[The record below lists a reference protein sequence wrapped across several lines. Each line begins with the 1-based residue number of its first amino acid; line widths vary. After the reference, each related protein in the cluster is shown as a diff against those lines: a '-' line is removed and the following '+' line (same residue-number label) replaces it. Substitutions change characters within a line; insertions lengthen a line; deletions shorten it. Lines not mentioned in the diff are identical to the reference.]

1 MIFFVQHIDRLV
13 NHLIN
18 IKNKKQ
24 PKMKK
29 TVFITGTNSGFGKAM
44 VELFATKGWN
54 VAATVRNKSEHPD
67 LFKGMQNVKIY
78 ELDITDYQQTNAV
91 AKSVIVDFKKIDVVV
106 NNAAYCL
113 MGPTETTTMEQI
125 ENQFKTNVF
134 GLMAVS
140 KAFIPHFREN
150 NSGLFINF
158 SSASAR
164 FNYPYIASY
173 GGSKWAVRGISE
185 SLGIELK
192 PYGIE
197 VKTVYPG
204 VHATKIFTK
213 LDHGANGNDPVYIKN
228 YKQYYANFLGAQSSV
243 TSVTAPETVAMK
255 VFKEASNPKGGRL
268 NIIAGGDA
276 KMYEFMKKVLPE
288 RAFQKQLV
296 KSIIKPITASGVT
309 MFKLILGKN
318 IKPLYTSIPENLT
331 K

>member
-1 MIFFVQHIDRLV
+1 M
-13 NHLIN
+13 
-18 IKNKKQ
+18 
-24 PKMKK
+24 MKK

-44 VELFATKGWN
+44 VKLFASKGWN
-54 VAATVRNKSEHPD
+54 IAATVRNKSENPE
-67 LFKGMQNVKIY
+67 LFKEMHNVKVY
-78 ELDITDYQQTNAV
+78 QLDITDYDQANKV
-91 AKSVIVDFKKIDVVV
+91 AKTVIADFNKIDVVI

-150 NSGLFINF
+150 KGGLFINF

-213 LDHGANGNDPVYIKN
+213 LDHGANGNDPVYTRN
-228 YKQYYANFLGAQSSV
+228 YKQYYTNFLGAQSSV
-243 TSVTAPETVAMK
+243 TSVTAPEAVAME

-268 NIIAGGDA
+268 HIIAGGDA
-276 KMYEFMKKVLPE
+276 KMYELMKKIIPE
-288 RAFQKQLV
+288 RAFQRILV
-296 KSIIKPITASGVT
+296 NSILKPITAGSIT
-309 MFKLILGKN
+309 LFKLILGRNTKQ
-318 IKPLYTSIPENLT
+318 LHTSIPENLT

>member
-1 MIFFVQHIDRLV
+1 MS
-13 NHLIN
+13 
-18 IKNKKQ
+18 
-24 PKMKK
+24 K
-29 TVFITGTNSGFGKAM
+29 TIFITGTNSGFGKAM
-44 VELFATKGWN
+44 VELFASNGWH
-54 VAATVRNKSEHPD
+54 VAGTVRNKSAHPD
-67 LFKGMQNVKIY
+67 LFKGMQNVRIY
-78 ELDITDYQQTNAV
+78 ELEITDYEQVDKVANAV
-91 AKSVIVDFKKIDVVV
+91 IADFKKIDVVV

-150 NSGLFINF
+150 KDGLFINF

-213 LDHGANGNDPVYIKN
+213 LDHGANGNDLVYVKN
-228 YKQYYANFLGAQSSV
+228 YKQYYTNFLGAQSSV
-243 TSVTAPETVAMK
+243 TSVTSPESVAMD
-255 VFKEASNPKGGRL
+255 VFKAASNPKRGKL
-268 NIIAGGDA
+268 HIISGGDA
-276 KMYEFMKKVLPE
+276 TMYEFMKKILSE

-296 KSIIKPITASGVT
+296 NSIIKPITSGSVI

>member
-1 MIFFVQHIDRLV
+1 M
-13 NHLIN
+13 N
-18 IKNKKQ
+18 
-24 PKMKK
+24 K

-44 VELFATKGWN
+44 VELFATNGWN
-54 VAATVRNKSEHPD
+54 VAATLRNKSEHPD
-67 LFKGMQNVKIY
+67 LFKGMQNVKLY
-78 ELDITDYQQTNAV
+78 ELEITNYQQVNEV
-91 AKSVIVDFKKIDVVV
+91 AKAVIADFKKIDVVV
-106 NNAAYCL
+106 NSAAYCL

-125 ENQFKTNVF
+125 ENQYKTNVL

-150 NSGLFINF
+150 KDGLFINF
-158 SSASAR
+158 ASASAR

-197 VKTVYPG
+197 VKTIYPG

-213 LDHGANGNDPVYIKN
+213 LDHGANGDDPLYIKH
-228 YKQYYANFLGAQSSV
+228 YKEYYANFLGAQSSV
-243 TSVTAPETVAMK
+243 TSVTSPESTSMK
-255 VFKEASNPKGGRL
+255 VFKAASNPKGGKL
-268 NIIAGGDA
+268 NIISGGDA
-276 KMYEFMKKVLPE
+276 KMYEFMKKILPE

-296 KSIIKPITASGVT
+296 NSIIKPISSGGVT
-309 MFKLILGKN
+309 MFKWILGKN
-318 IKPLYTSIPENLT
+318 IKPLHTDIPENLI

>member
-1 MIFFVQHIDRLV
+1 
-13 NHLIN
+13 
-18 IKNKKQ
+18 
-24 PKMKK
+24 MKK

-44 VELFATKGWN
+44 VELFANKGWN
-54 VAATVRNKSEHPD
+54 VAATVRNKSENPE
-67 LFKGMQNVKIY
+67 LFKGMHNVKVY
-78 ELDITDYQQTNAV
+78 QLDITDYDQANNV
-91 AKSVIVDFKKIDVVV
+91 AKTVIADFNKIDVVI

-150 NSGLFINF
+150 KGGLFINF

-213 LDHGANGNDPVYIKN
+213 LDHGANGNDPVYTRN
-228 YKQYYANFLGAQSSV
+228 YKQYYTNFLGAQSSV
-243 TSVTAPETVAMK
+243 TSVTAPEAVALE

-268 NIIAGGDA
+268 HIIAGGDA
-276 KMYEFMKKVLPE
+276 KMYELTKKIIPE
-288 RAFQKQLV
+288 RVFQRILV
-296 KSIIKPITASGVT
+296 NSILKPITAGSIIL
-309 MFKLILGKN
+309 FKLILGRNTKQ
-318 IKPLYTSIPENLT
+318 LYTSIPENLT

>member
-1 MIFFVQHIDRLV
+1 MS
-13 NHLIN
+13 
-18 IKNKKQ
+18 
-24 PKMKK
+24 K

-44 VELFATKGWN
+44 VELFANKGWN
-54 VAATVRNKSEHPD
+54 VAATVRNKTEHSD

-78 ELDITDYQQTNAV
+78 ELDITDYDQANKV
-91 AKSVIVDFKKIDVVV
+91 ANTVITDFKKIDVVV

-113 MGPTETTTMEQI
+113 MGPTETSTMEQI
-125 ENQFKTNVF
+125 ERQFKTNVF

-150 NSGLFINF
+150 QDGLFINF
-158 SSASAR
+158 ASSSAR

-204 VHATKIFTK
+204 THATRIFTK
-213 LDHGANGNDPVYIKN
+213 LDHGANGNDPIYIKN
-228 YKQYYANFLGAQSSV
+228 YKKYYSNFLGAQSSV
-243 TSVTAPETVAMK
+243 TAVTSPESVAMDVYK
-255 VFKEASNPKGGRL
+255 AAINPKGGKL
-268 NIIAGGDA
+268 NIISGGDA
-276 KMYEFMKKVLPE
+276 KMYEFMKKILSE

-296 KSIIKPITASGVT
+296 NSIIKPITAGGVT
-309 MFKLILGKN
+309 MFKFILGKD